1 MSLWTAFA
9 LALGL
14 NVLMFVP
21 AFIFKTDKLTDI
33 SYSASFALL
42 AGILYSLSS
51 HQAIH
56 QILAIMV
63 LAWAVR
69 LGTFLFIRIN
79 RMGKDSRFDGMR
91 ERFFAF
97 LRFWILQGASVFAVL
112 IAAILVWNQSAST
125 VTTLTYLGM
134 VVFVVGLGL
143 EATADLQKYR
153 FTGNPRNKGKWIA
166 SGVWSASRHP
176 NYLGEMLVW
185 IGVYLAC
192 FSSLDQSDQL
202 IGLISPVY
210 ICSLLLFVSGIPLLE
225 KSADARWGKQAA
237 YRDYKK
243 RTPVLIPRLFRK

>member
-21 AFIFKTDKLTDI
+21 AFLFKTDKLTDI
-33 SYSASFALL
+33 SYAASFAIL
-42 AGILYSLSS
+42 AGIFYSLGT
-51 HQAIH
+51 HQSIH

-63 LAWAVR
+63 LAWALR

-97 LRFWILQGASVFAVL
+97 LRFWLLQGASVFAVL
-112 IAAILVWNQSAST
+112 ITAILVWNQTTSL
-125 VTTLTYLGM
+125 VTWVTYVGIGI
-134 VVFVVGLGL
+134 FGVGLWL
-143 EATADLQKYR
+143 EATADLQKYQ

-176 NYLGEMLVW
+176 NYLGEMMVW
-185 IGVYLAC
+185 VGVYLAC
-192 FSSLDQSDQL
+192 FSSLDRTARL

-225 KSADARWGKQAA
+225 KSANARWGKQAA
-237 YRDYKK
+237 YQAYKK